1 MTQEGLLTLNNNHRY
16 RRKCQIKHIKIKMK
30 YFSLVALCSLMLF
43 ACGQQAPSP
52 SPSDQQAEGPIGQ
65 KTTKTTQKTFGD
77 LTIEIS
83 NKGLEGA
90 CTAQ

>member
-1 MTQEGLLTLNNNHRY
+1 
-16 RRKCQIKHIKIKMK
+16 MK

-52 SPSDQQAEGPIGQ
+52 SPFDQQAEGPIGQ
-65 KTTKTTQKTFGD
+65 TTTKTTQKTFGD